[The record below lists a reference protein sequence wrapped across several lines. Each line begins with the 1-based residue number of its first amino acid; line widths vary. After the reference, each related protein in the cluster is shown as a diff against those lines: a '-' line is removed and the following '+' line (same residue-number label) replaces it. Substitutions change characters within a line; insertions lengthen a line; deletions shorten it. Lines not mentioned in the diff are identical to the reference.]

1 MYDLTNI
8 AAGTQLSAPKKKQF
22 NTTRT
27 YSSSITA
34 HGTQP
39 LPALVVY
46 LAKSSSPVPIT

>member
-8 AAGTQLSAPKKKQF
+8 AAGTQLSAPIKKQF
-22 NTTRT
+22 NTPRT

-34 HGTQP
+34 HGTP
-39 LPALVVY
+39 PVPVLAVC